1 MIAHTPTLFAC
12 VALVA
17 TIMAFCLILVGQFN
31 QRDGLLTIGFGL
43 LAHALAYVGYTFYGH
58 APLWFTYGAAN
69 TLLAV
74 ALAFYGASLF
84 RIVELPVPWLWVFAP
99 AALMLVGMASL
110 IDTLE
115 PRMLVSSI
123 VLMVQCTLIIYWTCR
138 CIPAQGRARM
148 LLIIGSSIS
157 LIGLGMRVVA
167 VLGGGAAE
175 MRYDV
180 SNLKQTISV
189 SIGTFTAMM
198 ISLGLVLLS
207 KERSES
213 LLKHLALRD
222 ALTGILNRRAIL
234 ERFSTELERSRRD
247 GSYLGV
253 AMIDIDHFKHINDVH
268 GHLAGDAVIC
278 HCVSHLT
285 QRLRVCDSIGRYGGE
300 EFLLLLP
307 STTPEGATT
316 VLDELRRSLAESPAQ
331 YGEVRILLRISIGA
345 CCVVPN
351 ESDTTASLLARA
363 DTALY
368 EAKGLGRNT
377 LRVAQAHPRQVLDP
391 PEGLGYQA
399 GIKPS
404 SR

>member
-43 LAHALAYVGYTFYGH
+43 LAHALAYIGYTLYGH
-58 APLWFTYGAAN
+58 APLWLTYGAAN

-74 ALAFYGASLF
+74 ALAFYGASVF
-84 RIVELPVPWLWVFAP
+84 RIVELRVCWWRIFAP
-99 AALMLVGMASL
+99 AALMLVLMVSL

-115 PRMLVSSI
+115 PRMLAATL
-123 VLMVQCTLIIYWTCR
+123 VLMVQCALIIYWTR
-138 CIPAQGRARM
+138 RYIPAQGRARM

-157 LIGLGMRVVA
+157 LIGLGMRVIA
-167 VLGGGAAE
+167 IIGGGAAE

-198 ISLGLVLLS
+198 ISLGLVLLA

-213 LLKHLALRD
+213 LFQRLALRD
-222 ALTGILNRRAIL
+222 VLTGILNRRAVL
-234 ERFSTELERSRRD
+234 EQFSKELERARRD
-247 GSYLGV
+247 ASYLAV
-253 AMIDIDHFKHINDVH
+253 AMVDIDHFKQINDVH
-268 GHLAGDAVIC
+268 GHLAGDEVIC
-278 HCVSHLT
+278 HCVNQLT
-285 QRLRVCDSIGRYGGE
+285 QRIRESDSIGRYGGE
-300 EFLLLLP
+300 EFLVLLP
-307 STTPEGATT
+307 RTSPENAVA
-316 VLDELRRSLAESPAQ
+316 VLDQLRRAVAESPARF
-331 YGEVRILLRISIGA
+331 GEASIPLRISIGV

-351 ESDTTASLLARA
+351 QDDTTASLLARA
-363 DTALY
+363 DAALY

-377 LRVAQAHPRQVLDP
+377 LCLAP
-391 PEGLGYQA
+391 PQEHRDNTAPLTSLSA
-399 GIKPS
+399 
-404 SR
+404 R

>member
-31 QRDGLLTIGFGL
+31 RRDGLLTIGCGL

-69 TLLAV
+69 TLLSV

-84 RIVELPVPWLWVFAP
+84 RIVELPVPWWRVFAP
-99 AALMLVGMASL
+99 MLVMLVSMVSL

-115 PRMLVSSI
+115 PRMLAASI
-123 VLMVQCTLIIYWTCR
+123 MLMVQCTLIIYWTLR
-138 CIPAQGRARM
+138 CIPKQGRARM

-167 VLGGGAAE
+167 ILGGGAAE

-207 KERSES
+207 KERSEA
-213 LLKHLALRD
+213 LLQRLALRD
-222 ALTGILNRRAIL
+222 VLTGILNRRAIL
-234 ERFSTELERSRRD
+234 EQFAKELERARRD
-247 GSYLGV
+247 SAFLAV
-253 AMIDIDHFKHINDVH
+253 AMVDIDHFKQINDVH
-268 GHLAGDAVIC
+268 GHLAGDEVIC
-278 HCVSHLT
+278 HCVNHLT
-285 QRLRVCDSIGRYGGE
+285 RRLRQSDSIGRYGGE

-307 STTPEGATT
+307 GTNPEGAVA
-316 VLDELRRSLAESPAQ
+316 VLDDVRASLVGAPAKF
-331 YGEVRILLRISIGA
+331 GETRIDLRISIGV
-345 CCVVPN
+345 CCVVPD
-351 ESDTTASLLARA
+351 ERDTTASLLARA
-363 DTALY
+363 DAALY
-368 EAKGLGRNT
+368 EAKAMGRNT
-377 LRVAQAHPRQVLDP
+377 LRLAPADLLRSDARVGDASETLS
-391 PEGLGYQA
+391 G
-399 GIKPS
+399 
-404 SR
+404 

>member
-1 MIAHTPTLFAC
+1 MIAHTPTLFGC

-31 QRDGLLTIGFGL
+31 GRDGLLTIGFGL

-69 TLLAV
+69 SLLAV

-84 RIVELPVPWLWVFAP
+84 RIVELPVPWWRVFAP
-99 AALMLVGMASL
+99 AALMLVLMVSL

-115 PRMLVSSI
+115 PRMLASSI
-123 VLMVQCTLIIYWTCR
+123 VLMVQCALIIYWTHR
-138 CIPAQGRARM
+138 YIPALGRARM

-167 VLGGGAAE
+167 IFGGGAAE

-198 ISLGLVLLS
+198 ISLGLVLLA

-213 LLKHLALRD
+213 LLKHMALRD
-222 ALTGILNRRAIL
+222 VLTGILNRRAIL
-234 ERFSTELERSRRD
+234 EQFSTELERAQREHAC
-247 GSYLGV
+247 LGV
-253 AMIDIDHFKHINDVH
+253 AMVDIDHFKQINDVH
-268 GHLAGDAVIC
+268 GHLAGDEVIS
-278 HCVSHLT
+278 HCARHLSH
-285 QRLRVCDSIGRYGGE
+285 RLRASDSIGRYGGE

-307 STTPEGATT
+307 DTRPEGVAA
-316 VLDELRRSLAESPAQ
+316 VLDELRTSLAEAPAQ
-331 YGEVRILLRISIGA
+331 YGESSIALRISIGV
-345 CCVVPN
+345 CCEVPG
-351 ESDTTASLLARA
+351 EGDTTASLLARA
-363 DTALY
+363 DAALY
-368 EAKGLGRNT
+368 EAKASGRNT
-377 LRVAQAHPRQVLDP
+377 LRFAAVA
-391 PEGLGYQA
+391 E
-399 GIKPS
+399 S
-404 SR
+404 

>member
-31 QRDGLLTIGFGL
+31 RGDSLLTIGFGL

-58 APLWFTYGAAN
+58 APLWFTYGVAN

-74 ALAFYGASLF
+74 ALAFYGASVF
-84 RIVELPVPWLWVFAP
+84 RIVELPVAWWRAFAP
-99 AALMLVGMASL
+99 AVLMAVLMASL

-115 PRMLVSSI
+115 PRMLAATF
-123 VLMVQCTLIIYWTCR
+123 VLMLQCALIIYWTLR
-138 CIPAQGRARM
+138 YIPAQGRARL

-167 VLGGGAAE
+167 VFGGGAAE

-213 LLKHLALRD
+213 RFQYLALRD
-222 ALTGILNRRAIL
+222 VLTGILNRRAIL
-234 ERFSTELERSRRD
+234 EQFAKELERARRD
-247 GSYLGV
+247 GASLAV
-253 AMIDIDHFKHINDVH
+253 AMVDIDHFKQINDVH
-268 GHLAGDAVIC
+268 GHLAGDEVIV
-278 HCVSHLT
+278 HCAGHLS
-285 QRLRVCDSIGRYGGE
+285 QRLRQADSIGRYGGE

-307 STTPEGATT
+307 GSSPEGAVA
-316 VLDELRRSLAESPAQ
+316 VLDELRASLAETPAR
-331 YGEVRILLRISIGA
+331 YGASSIAVRISIGV
-345 CCVVPN
+345 CCGVPGA
-351 ESDTTASLLARA
+351 SDTPASLLARA
-363 DTALY
+363 DAALY
-368 EAKGLGRNT
+368 EAKGMGRNT
-377 LRVAQAHPRQVLDP
+377 LQLAP
-391 PEGLGYQA
+391 PLPGEGA
-399 GIKPS
+399 VSFSPI
-404 SR
+404 

>member
-43 LAHALAYVGYTFYGH
+43 LAHALAYVGYTLYGH
-58 APLWFTYGAAN
+58 APLWLTYGAAN

-84 RIVELPVPWLWVFAP
+84 RVVELPVRWWRVFAP
-99 AALMLVGMASL
+99 AALMLVLMVSL

-115 PRMLVSSI
+115 PRMLAATL
-123 VLMVQCTLIIYWTCR
+123 VLMVQCALIIYWTCR
-138 CIPAQGRARM
+138 YVPAQGRARI

-167 VLGGGAAE
+167 VLAGGAGE

-180 SNLKQTISV
+180 SNLKQTLSV

-198 ISLGLVLLS
+198 ISLGLVLLA

-213 LLKHLALRD
+213 LFQHLALRD
-222 ALTGILNRRAIL
+222 VLTGILNRRAIL
-234 ERFSTELERSRRD
+234 ERFSSELERSRRD
-247 GSYLGV
+247 GSSLAV
-253 AMIDIDHFKHINDVH
+253 AMVDIDHFKQINDVY
-268 GHLAGDAVIC
+268 GHLAGDDVIG
-278 HCVSHLT
+278 HCANHLS
-285 QRLRVCDSIGRYGGE
+285 QRLRHSDSIGRYGGE

-307 STTPEGATT
+307 DTLPEGALV
-316 VLDELRRSLAESPAQ
+316 VLDELRASLAEAPAQ
-331 YGEVRILLRISIGA
+331 HGELRIALRISIGV
-345 CCVVPN
+345 CCGVPN
-351 ESDTTASLLARA
+351 EHDTTASLLARA
-363 DTALY
+363 DAALY

-377 LRVAQAHPRQVLDP
+377 LRLAPPHSQVSEAPASGVSQALN
-391 PEGLGYQA
+391 G
-399 GIKPS
+399 
-404 SR
+404 

>member
-1 MIAHTPTLFAC
+1 MIAHTPTLFGC

-69 TLLAV
+69 SLLAV
-74 ALAFYGASLF
+74 ALAFYGTSLF
-84 RIVELPVPWLWVFAP
+84 RIVELPVAWWRVFAP
-99 AALMLVGMASL
+99 AALMLVLMVSL

-115 PRMLVSSI
+115 PRMLAASI
-123 VLMVQCTLIIYWTCR
+123 VLMVQCALIIYWTHR
-138 CIPAQGRARM
+138 HVPAQGRARM

-167 VLGGGAAE
+167 IFGGGAAE

-198 ISLGLVLLS
+198 ISLGLVLLA

-213 LLKHLALRD
+213 LLKHMALRD
-222 ALTGILNRRAIL
+222 VLTGILNRRAIL
-234 ERFSTELERSRRD
+234 ERFASELERARRD
-247 GSYLGV
+247 RSCLAV
-253 AMIDIDHFKHINDVH
+253 AMVDIDHFKQINDRH
-268 GHLAGDAVIC
+268 GHLAGDEVIS
-278 HCVSHLT
+278 HCARHLS
-285 QRLRVCDSIGRYGGE
+285 QRLRASDSIGRYGGE

-307 STTPEGATT
+307 CTDPEAAET
-316 VLDELRRSLAESPAQ
+316 VLDELRLSLASAPAQ
-331 YGEVRILLRISIGA
+331 YGGSGIALRISIGV
-345 CCVVPN
+345 CCDVPD
-351 ESDTTASLLARA
+351 ERDTTASLLAKA
-363 DTALY
+363 DAALY
-368 EAKGLGRNT
+368 EAKGLGRDR
-377 LRVAQAHPRQVLDP
+377 LRFAAAVESQ
-391 PEGLGYQA
+391 
-399 GIKPS
+399 
-404 SR
+404 

>member
-1 MIAHTPTLFAC
+1 MIAHTPTLFGC

-31 QRDGLLTIGFGL
+31 GRDGLLTIGFGL

-69 TLLAV
+69 SLLAV

-84 RIVELPVPWLWVFAP
+84 RIVELPVPWSRVFAP
-99 AALMLVGMASL
+99 AALMLVLMVSL

-115 PRMLVSSI
+115 PRMLASSI
-123 VLMVQCTLIIYWTCR
+123 VLMVQCTLIIYWTLR
-138 CIPAQGRARM
+138 HIPALGRARM

-167 VLGGGAAE
+167 IFGGGAAE

-198 ISLGLVLLS
+198 ISLGLVLLA

-213 LLKHLALRD
+213 LLKHMALRD
-222 ALTGILNRRAIL
+222 VLTGILNRRAIL
-234 ERFSTELERSRRD
+234 ERFSTELERARREHAC
-247 GSYLGV
+247 LGV
-253 AMIDIDHFKHINDVH
+253 AMVDIDHFKQINDVH
-268 GHLAGDAVIC
+268 GHLAGDEVIS
-278 HCVSHLT
+278 HCARHLS
-285 QRLRVCDSIGRYGGE
+285 QRLRASDSIGRYGGE

-307 STTPEGATT
+307 DTPPEGVAA
-316 VLDELRRSLAESPAQ
+316 VLDELRTSLAEAPAQ
-331 YGEVRILLRISIGA
+331 HGESSIALRISIGV
-345 CCVVPN
+345 CCEVPG
-351 ESDTTASLLARA
+351 EGDTTASLLARA
-363 DTALY
+363 DAALY
-368 EAKGLGRNT
+368 EAKGMGRD
-377 LRVAQAHPRQVLDP
+377 RVRFAAGRLLEQARAP
-391 PEGLGYQA
+391 
-399 GIKPS
+399 I
-404 SR
+404 

>member
-1 MIAHTPTLFAC
+1 MIAHTPTLFGC

-31 QRDGLLTIGFGL
+31 RRDGLLTIGFGL

-69 TLLAV
+69 SLLAV

-84 RIVELPVPWLWVFAP
+84 RIVELPVPWSRVFAP
-99 AALMLVGMASL
+99 AALMLVLMVSL

-115 PRMLVSSI
+115 PRMLAASI
-123 VLMVQCTLIIYWTCR
+123 VLMVQCALIIYWTLR
-138 CIPAQGRARM
+138 HIPALGRARM

-167 VLGGGAAE
+167 IFGGGAAE

-198 ISLGLVLLS
+198 ISLGLVLLA

-213 LLKHLALRD
+213 LLKHMALRD
-222 ALTGILNRRAIL
+222 VLTGILNRRAIL
-234 ERFSTELERSRRD
+234 EQFSTELERARRERAC
-247 GSYLGV
+247 LGV
-253 AMIDIDHFKHINDVH
+253 AMVDIDHFKQINDVH
-268 GHLAGDAVIC
+268 GHLAGDEVIS
-278 HCVSHLT
+278 HCARHLS
-285 QRLRVCDSIGRYGGE
+285 QRLRASDSIGRYGGE

-307 STTPEGATT
+307 DTRPEGVAA
-316 VLDELRRSLAESPAQ
+316 VLDELRTSLAEAPAQ
-331 YGEVRILLRISIGA
+331 YGESSIALRISIGV
-345 CCVVPN
+345 CCEVPG
-351 ESDTTASLLARA
+351 EGDTSASLLARA
-363 DTALY
+363 DAALY
-368 EAKGLGRNT
+368 EAKGMGRD
-377 LRVAQAHPRQVLDP
+377 RVRFAAGRLSEQARAP
-391 PEGLGYQA
+391 
-399 GIKPS
+399 I
-404 SR
+404 

>member
-69 TLLAV
+69 SLLAV

-84 RIVELPVPWLWVFAP
+84 RIVELPVPWLRVFAP
-99 AALMLVGMASL
+99 AALMMVLMATL
-110 IDTLE
+110 IETLE
-115 PRMLVSSI
+115 PRMLAATI
-123 VLMVQCTLIIYWTCR
+123 VLIVQCALIIYWTR
-138 CIPAQGRARM
+138 RYIPAQGRARM
-148 LLIIGSSIS
+148 LLIIGASIS

-213 LLKHLALRD
+213 LLQHLALRD
-222 ALTGILNRRAIL
+222 VLTGIFNRRAIL
-234 ERFSTELERSRRD
+234 ELFSTELERSRRD
-247 GSYLGV
+247 GSYLAV
-253 AMIDIDHFKHINDVH
+253 AMVDIDHFKQINDVH
-268 GHLAGDAVIC
+268 GHLAGDEVIC
-278 HCVSHLT
+278 HCVSHLS
-285 QRLRVCDSIGRYGGE
+285 QRLRHSDSMGRYGGE

-307 STTPEGATT
+307 GTSPEGAMT
-316 VLDELRRSLAESPAQ
+316 VLDELRASLAEAPAQ
-331 YGEVRILLRISIGA
+331 YGESSIPLRISIGV

-351 ESDTTASLLARA
+351 EDDTIASLLARA
-363 DTALY
+363 DAALY

-377 LRVAQAHPRQVLDP
+377 LRLAQPCSLRSEVLLS
-391 PEGLGYQA
+391 GNSQTLSG
-399 GIKPS
+399 
-404 SR
+404 

>member
-1 MIAHTPTLFAC
+1 MIAHTPTLFGC

-31 QRDGLLTIGFGL
+31 RRDGLLTIGFGL

-69 TLLAV
+69 SLLAV

-84 RIVELPVPWLWVFAP
+84 RIVELPVPWSRVFAP
-99 AALMLVGMASL
+99 AALMLVLMVSL

-115 PRMLVSSI
+115 PRMLAASI
-123 VLMVQCTLIIYWTCR
+123 VLMVQCALIIYWTLR
-138 CIPAQGRARM
+138 HIPALGRARM

-167 VLGGGAAE
+167 IFGGGAAE

-198 ISLGLVLLS
+198 ISLGLVLLA

-213 LLKHLALRD
+213 LLKHMALRD
-222 ALTGILNRRAIL
+222 VLTGILNRRAIL
-234 ERFSTELERSRRD
+234 EQFSTELERARREHAC
-247 GSYLGV
+247 LGV
-253 AMIDIDHFKHINDVH
+253 AMVDIDHFKQINDVH
-268 GHLAGDAVIC
+268 GHLAGDEVIS
-278 HCVSHLT
+278 HCARHLS
-285 QRLRVCDSIGRYGGE
+285 QRLRASDSIGRYGGE

-307 STTPEGATT
+307 DTPPEGVAA
-316 VLDELRRSLAESPAQ
+316 VLDELRTSLAEAPAQ
-331 YGEVRILLRISIGA
+331 YGESSIALRISIGV
-345 CCVVPN
+345 CCEVPG
-351 ESDTTASLLARA
+351 EGDTSASLLARA
-363 DTALY
+363 DAALY
-368 EAKGLGRNT
+368 EAKGMGRD
-377 LRVAQAHPRQVLDP
+377 RVRFAAGRLSEQARAP
-391 PEGLGYQA
+391 
-399 GIKPS
+399 I
-404 SR
+404 

>member
-43 LAHALAYVGYTFYGH
+43 LAHALAYIGYTLYGH
-58 APLWFTYGAAN
+58 APLWLTYGAAN

-74 ALAFYGASLF
+74 ALAFYGASVF
-84 RIVELPVPWLWVFAP
+84 RIVELRVCWWRIFAP
-99 AALMLVGMASL
+99 AALMLVLMVSL

-115 PRMLVSSI
+115 PRMLAATL
-123 VLMVQCTLIIYWTCR
+123 VLMVQCALIIYWTR
-138 CIPAQGRARM
+138 RYIPAQGRARM

-157 LIGLGMRVVA
+157 LIGLGMRVIA
-167 VLGGGAAE
+167 IIGGGAAE

-198 ISLGLVLLS
+198 ISLGLVLLA

-213 LLKHLALRD
+213 LFQRLALRD
-222 ALTGILNRRAIL
+222 VLTGILNRRAVL
-234 ERFSTELERSRRD
+234 EQFSKELERARRD
-247 GSYLGV
+247 ASYLAV
-253 AMIDIDHFKHINDVH
+253 AMVDIDHFKQINDVH
-268 GHLAGDAVIC
+268 GHLAGDEVIC
-278 HCVSHLT
+278 HCVNQLT
-285 QRLRVCDSIGRYGGE
+285 QRIRESDSIGRYGGE
-300 EFLLLLP
+300 EFLVLLP
-307 STTPEGATT
+307 HTNPENAVT
-316 VLDELRRSLAESPAQ
+316 VLDQLRASVAESPARF
-331 YGEVRILLRISIGA
+331 GEASISLRISIGV

-351 ESDTTASLLARA
+351 QDDTTASLLARA
-363 DTALY
+363 DAALY

-377 LRVAQAHPRQVLDP
+377 LCLAP
-391 PEGLGYQA
+391 PQEHRDNTAPLTSLSA
-399 GIKPS
+399 
-404 SR
+404 R

>member
-43 LAHALAYVGYTFYGH
+43 LAHALAYIGYTLYGH
-58 APLWFTYGAAN
+58 APLWLTYGAAN

-74 ALAFYGASLF
+74 ALAFYGASVF
-84 RIVELPVPWLWVFAP
+84 RIVELRVCWWQIFAP
-99 AALMLVGMASL
+99 AALMLVLMVSL

-115 PRMLVSSI
+115 PRMLAATL
-123 VLMVQCTLIIYWTCR
+123 VLMVQCALIIYWTR
-138 CIPAQGRARM
+138 RYIPAQGRARM

-157 LIGLGMRVVA
+157 LIGLGMRVIA
-167 VLGGGAAE
+167 IIGGGAAE

-198 ISLGLVLLS
+198 ISLGLVLLA

-213 LLKHLALRD
+213 LFQRLALRD
-222 ALTGILNRRAIL
+222 VLTGILNRRAVL
-234 ERFSTELERSRRD
+234 EQFSKELERARRD
-247 GSYLGV
+247 ASYLAV
-253 AMIDIDHFKHINDVH
+253 AMVDIDHFKQINDVY
-268 GHLAGDAVIC
+268 GHLAGDEVIC
-278 HCVSHLT
+278 HCVNQLT
-285 QRLRVCDSIGRYGGE
+285 QRIRESDSIGRYGGE
-300 EFLLLLP
+300 EFLVLLP
-307 STTPEGATT
+307 HTSPENAVA
-316 VLDELRRSLAESPAQ
+316 VLDQLRASVAESPARF
-331 YGEVRILLRISIGA
+331 GEASISLRISIGV

-351 ESDTTASLLARA
+351 EDDTTASLLARA
-363 DTALY
+363 DAALY

-377 LRVAQAHPRQVLDP
+377 LCLTP
-391 PEGLGYQA
+391 PQEHRENTAPFTSL
-399 GIKPS
+399 S
-404 SR
+404 TERE

>member
-31 QRDGLLTIGFGL
+31 RRDGLLTIGSGL

-69 TLLAV
+69 TLLSV

-84 RIVELPVPWLWVFAP
+84 RIVELPVPWWRVFAP
-99 AALMLVGMASL
+99 MLVMLVSMISL

-115 PRMLVSSI
+115 PRMLAATI
-123 VLMVQCTLIIYWTCR
+123 VLMAQCTLIIYWTLR
-138 CIPAQGRARM
+138 YIPKQGRARM

-167 VLGGGAAE
+167 ILGGGAAE

-198 ISLGLVLLS
+198 ISLGLVLLA

-213 LLKHLALRD
+213 LLQRLALRD
-222 ALTGILNRRAIL
+222 VLTGILNRRAIL
-234 ERFSTELERSRRD
+234 EQFAKELERARRD
-247 GSYLGV
+247 NSYLAV
-253 AMIDIDHFKHINDVH
+253 AMVDIDHFKQINDVH
-268 GHLAGDAVIC
+268 GHLAGDEVIC
-278 HCVSHLT
+278 HCVNHLT
-285 QRLRVCDSIGRYGGE
+285 RRLRQSDSIGRYGGE

-307 STTPEGATT
+307 GTSPDDAVA
-316 VLDELRRSLAESPAQ
+316 VLDDVRASLVGAPAKF
-331 YGEVRILLRISIGA
+331 GDTSIDLRISIGV
-345 CCVVPN
+345 CCVVPD
-351 ESDTTASLLARA
+351 ERDTSASLLARA
-363 DTALY
+363 DAALY
-368 EAKGLGRNT
+368 EAKAMGRNT
-377 LRVAQAHPRQVLDP
+377 LRLAPGDLHRSDARVGDASQML
-391 PEGLGYQA
+391 
-399 GIKPS
+399 

>member
-31 QRDGLLTIGFGL
+31 QRDGLITIGFGL
-43 LAHALAYVGYTFYGH
+43 LAHALAYVGYTFYSH

-84 RIVELPVPWLWVFAP
+84 RIVELPVPWWRVFAP
-99 AALMLVGMASL
+99 VGLMLVLMASL

-115 PRMLVSSI
+115 PRMLAASV
-123 VLMVQCTLIIYWTCR
+123 VLMVQCALIIFWTGR
-138 CIPAQGRARM
+138 YIPAQGRTRV

-180 SNLKQTISV
+180 SNLKQTVSV

-213 LLKHLALRD
+213 LLKQLALRD
-222 ALTGILNRRAIL
+222 VLTGILNRRAIL
-234 ERFSTELERSRRD
+234 EQFPAALERSRTD
-247 GSYLGV
+247 SSWLAV
-253 AMIDIDHFKHINDVH
+253 AMVDIDHFKQINDVY

-278 HCVSHLT
+278 HCASHLT
-285 QRLRVCDSIGRYGGE
+285 QRLRYSDSIGRYGGE

-307 STTPEGATT
+307 GTNPEGAMA
-316 VLDELRRSLAESPAQ
+316 VLDELRASLAEAPAQ
-331 YGEVRILLRISIGA
+331 YGELSIALRISIGV
-345 CCVVPN
+345 CCVVPT
-351 ESDTTASLLARA
+351 EEDTTASLLARA
-363 DTALY
+363 DAALY
-368 EAKGLGRNT
+368 EAKALGRNT
-377 LRVAQAHPRQVLDP
+377 LVLAQPTPQLSAPDRSASPALN
-391 PEGLGYQA
+391 G
-399 GIKPS
+399 
-404 SR
+404 

>member
-43 LAHALAYVGYTFYGH
+43 LAHALAYVGYTLYGH
-58 APLWFTYGAAN
+58 APLWLTYGAAN

-74 ALAFYGASLF
+74 ALAFYGASVF
-84 RIVELPVPWLWVFAP
+84 RIVELPVSWWRIFAP
-99 AALMLVGMASL
+99 AALMLVLMASL

-115 PRMLVSSI
+115 PRMLAATL
-123 VLMVQCTLIIYWTCR
+123 VLMVQCALIIYWTR
-138 CIPAQGRARM
+138 RYIPAQGRARM

-167 VLGGGAAE
+167 IIGGGAAE

-198 ISLGLVLLS
+198 ISLGLVLLA

-213 LLKHLALRD
+213 LFQRLALRD
-222 ALTGILNRRAIL
+222 VLTGILNRRAVL
-234 ERFSTELERSRRD
+234 EQFSKELERARRD
-247 GSYLGV
+247 ASYLAV
-253 AMIDIDHFKHINDVH
+253 AMVDIDHFKQINDVH
-268 GHLAGDAVIC
+268 GHLAGDEVIC
-278 HCVSHLT
+278 HCVNHLT
-285 QRLRVCDSIGRYGGE
+285 QRIRESDSIGRYGGE

-307 STTPEGATT
+307 RTSPENAMA
-316 VLDELRRSLAESPAQ
+316 VLDALRASVVESPARF
-331 YGEVRILLRISIGA
+331 GEAIISLRISIGV
-345 CCVVPN
+345 CCVVPD
-351 ESDTTASLLARA
+351 ERDTTASLLARA
-363 DTALY
+363 DAALY

-377 LRVAQAHPRQVLDP
+377 LCLAAPHVHQSTTTSIYSIEPR
-391 PEGLGYQA
+391 
-399 GIKPS
+399 
-404 SR
+404 

>member
-43 LAHALAYVGYTFYGH
+43 LAHALAYIGYTLYGH
-58 APLWFTYGAAN
+58 APLWLTYGAAN

-74 ALAFYGASLF
+74 ALAFYGASVF
-84 RIVELPVPWLWVFAP
+84 RIVELRVCWWQIFAP
-99 AALMLVGMASL
+99 AALMLVLMVSL

-115 PRMLVSSI
+115 PRMLAATL
-123 VLMVQCTLIIYWTCR
+123 VLMVQCALIIYWTR
-138 CIPAQGRARM
+138 RYIPAQGRARM

-157 LIGLGMRVVA
+157 LIGLGMRVIA
-167 VLGGGAAE
+167 IIGGGAAE

-198 ISLGLVLLS
+198 ISLGLVLLA

-213 LLKHLALRD
+213 LFQRLALRD
-222 ALTGILNRRAIL
+222 VLTGILNRRAVL
-234 ERFSTELERSRRD
+234 EQFSKELERARRD
-247 GSYLGV
+247 ASYLAV
-253 AMIDIDHFKHINDVH
+253 AMVDIDHFKQINDVY
-268 GHLAGDAVIC
+268 GHLAGDEVIC
-278 HCVSHLT
+278 HCVNQLT
-285 QRLRVCDSIGRYGGE
+285 QRIRESDSIGRYGGE
-300 EFLLLLP
+300 EFLVLLP
-307 STTPEGATT
+307 RTSPENTVA
-316 VLDELRRSLAESPAQ
+316 VLDQLRASVAESPARF
-331 YGEVRILLRISIGA
+331 GEASISLRISIGV

-351 ESDTTASLLARA
+351 EDDTTASLLARA
-363 DTALY
+363 DAALY

-377 LRVAQAHPRQVLDP
+377 LCLAP
-391 PEGLGYQA
+391 PQEHRENTAPLT
-399 GIKPS
+399 S
-404 SR
+404 WSTR

>member
-74 ALAFYGASLF
+74 ALAFYGASVF
-84 RIVELPVPWLWVFAP
+84 RIVELPVSWWRVFAP
-99 AALMLVGMASL
+99 AALMLVLMVSL

-115 PRMLVSSI
+115 PRMLAATI
-123 VLMVQCTLIIYWTCR
+123 VLMVQCALIIYWTR
-138 CIPAQGRARM
+138 RYIPAQGRARV
-148 LLIIGSSIS
+148 LLIIGASIS

-167 VLGGGAAE
+167 VFGGGAAE

-222 ALTGILNRRAIL
+222 VLTGILNRRAIL
-234 ERFSTELERSRRD
+234 EQFSTELERSRRD
-247 GSYLGV
+247 NAYLAV
-253 AMIDIDHFKHINDVH
+253 AMIDIDHFKQINDVH
-268 GHLAGDAVIC
+268 GHLAGDEVIC
-278 HCVSHLT
+278 HCVNHLS
-285 QRLRVCDSIGRYGGE
+285 QRLRHSDSMGRYGGE

-307 STTPEGATT
+307 DTSPEGAMT
-316 VLDELRRSLAESPAQ
+316 VLNELRASLAEAPAQ
-331 YGEVRILLRISIGA
+331 YGDSSIPLRISIGV
-345 CCVVPN
+345 CCVIPD
-351 ESDTTASLLARA
+351 EDDTTASLIARA
-363 DTALY
+363 DEALY

-377 LRVAQAHPRQVLDP
+377 LRLAPNG
-391 PEGLGYQA
+391 PEHREASLSGMDTIFNG
-399 GIKPS
+399 
-404 SR
+404 

>member
-1 MIAHTPTLFAC
+1 MIADTPTLFAC

-43 LAHALAYVGYTFYGH
+43 LAHALAYIGYTFYGH
-58 APLWFTYGAAN
+58 APLWLTYGAAN

-74 ALAFYGASLF
+74 ALAFYGASVF
-84 RIVELPVPWLWVFAP
+84 RIVELPVAWWRVFAP
-99 AALMLVGMASL
+99 AALMLVLMVSL

-115 PRMLVSSI
+115 PRMLAATLL
-123 VLMVQCTLIIYWTCR
+123 LMLQCSLIIYWTR
-138 CIPAQGRARM
+138 RHIPAKGRARM

-213 LLKHLALRD
+213 LLQHMALRD
-222 ALTGILNRRAIL
+222 VLTGILNRRAIL
-234 ERFSTELERSRRD
+234 DQFSTELERARRYC
-247 GSYLGV
+247 SSLAVVMVY
-253 AMIDIDHFKHINDVH
+253 IDKFKQINDRY
-268 GHLAGDAVIC
+268 GHLAGDEVIS
-278 HCVSHLT
+278 HCANHLT
-285 QRLRVCDSIGRYGGE
+285 QRIRHSDSIGRYGGE
-300 EFLLLLP
+300 EFLILLP
-307 STTPEGATT
+307 STNTEGALA
-316 VLDELRRSLAESPAQ
+316 VLNELRASLAESPAQ
-331 YGEVRILLRISIGA
+331 YDKTKISLRISIGV
-345 CCVVPN
+345 CCVVPT
-351 ESDTTASLLARA
+351 EGDTIASLLTRA
-363 DTALY
+363 DSALY
-368 EAKGLGRNT
+368 EAKGSGRNT
-377 LRVAQAHPRQVLDP
+377 LRLAPPLFQPSEALAVAVL
-391 PEGLGYQA
+391 EL
-399 GIKPS
+399 
-404 SR
+404 

>member
-1 MIAHTPTLFAC
+1 MIAHTPTLFGC

-58 APLWFTYGAAN
+58 APLWFTYGVAN
-69 TLLAV
+69 SLLAV

-84 RIVELPVPWLWVFAP
+84 RIVELPVSWWRVFAP
-99 AALMLVGMASL
+99 AALMLVLMVSL

-115 PRMLVSSI
+115 PRMLAASL
-123 VLMVQCTLIIYWTCR
+123 VLMLQCALIIYWTLR
-138 CIPAQGRARM
+138 HIPPQGRARM

-167 VLGGGAAE
+167 ILGGGAAE

-198 ISLGLVLLS
+198 ISLGLVLLA

-213 LLKHLALRD
+213 LLKHMALRD
-222 ALTGILNRRAIL
+222 VLTGILNRRAIL
-234 ERFSTELERSRRD
+234 ERFTQELERARRD
-247 GSYLGV
+247 RSSLAV
-253 AMIDIDHFKHINDVH
+253 AMVDIDHFKQINDVH
-268 GHLAGDAVIC
+268 GHLAGDEVIR
-278 HCVSHLT
+278 HCANHLS
-285 QRLRVCDSIGRYGGE
+285 QRLRSTDSIGRYGGE

-307 STTPEGATT
+307 CTHPEAART
-316 VLDELRRSLAESPAQ
+316 VLDELRTSLALAPAL
-331 YGEVRILLRISIGA
+331 YAEASIELRISIGV
-345 CCVVPN
+345 CCDVPDDA
-351 ESDTTASLLARA
+351 DTSASLLARA
-363 DTALY
+363 DAALY
-368 EAKGLGRNT
+368 EAKASGRNT
-377 LRVAQAHPRQVLDP
+377 VRFAALAQAL
-391 PEGLGYQA
+391 
-399 GIKPS
+399 
-404 SR
+404 

>member
-43 LAHALAYVGYTFYGH
+43 LAHALAYIGYTFYGH
-58 APLWFTYGAAN
+58 APLWLTYGAAN

-74 ALAFYGASLF
+74 ALAFYGASVF
-84 RIVELPVPWLWVFAP
+84 RIVELPVAWWRVFAP
-99 AALMLVGMASL
+99 AALMLVLMVSL

-115 PRMLVSSI
+115 PRMLAATL
-123 VLMVQCTLIIYWTCR
+123 VLMVQCSLIIYWTR
-138 CIPAQGRARM
+138 RHIPAQGRARM

-167 VLGGGAAE
+167 VLGGGAAQ

-198 ISLGLVLLS
+198 ISLGLVLLA

-213 LLKHLALRD
+213 LLQHMALRD
-222 ALTGILNRRAIL
+222 VLTGILSRRAIL
-234 ERFSTELERSRRD
+234 EQFSTDLERARRE
-247 GSYLGV
+247 GSSLAV
-253 AMIDIDHFKHINDVH
+253 AMVDIDHFKQINDRY
-268 GHLAGDAVIC
+268 GHLAGDEVIS
-278 HCVSHLT
+278 HCANHLT
-285 QRLRVCDSIGRYGGE
+285 QRIRHSDSIGRYGGE
-300 EFLLLLP
+300 EFLILLP
-307 STTPEGATT
+307 TTNTDGALG
-316 VLDELRRSLAESPAQ
+316 VLDELRASLAESSAQ
-331 YGEVRILLRISIGA
+331 YGEAKISVRISIGV

-351 ESDTTASLLARA
+351 EGDAIANLLAKA
-363 DTALY
+363 DAALY
-368 EAKGLGRNT
+368 EAKASGRNT
-377 LRVAQAHPRQVLDP
+377 LKLVQSYPQQNEAPLI
-391 PEGLGYQA
+391 L
-399 GIKPS
+399 
-404 SR
+404 